1 MRLERWRHTIPL
13 KLRSLL
19 RRKRVEQELDEEI
32 RYHVERQT
40 EQNIAAGMSPAR
52 ARTEALRVFGGIE
65 RHKEDARDA
74 RGVRILEQVAK
85 DLRHAFRLAGKHPV
99 FSSIVVLSLALG
111 LGATTAVFSLTY
123 TVLFARLPLPHP
135 EELVG

>member
-1 MRLERWRHTIPL
+1 MRPERWRYTIPL

-19 RRKRVEQELDEEI
+19 RRKRVERDLDEEL

-40 EQNIAAGMSPAR
+40 EQNIAAGMSPEG
-52 ARTEALRVFGGIE
+52 ARTAALRAFGGVE

-74 RGVRILEQVAK
+74 RGVRILEEVAR
-85 DLRHAFRLAGKHPV
+85 DLRHALRLAGKHPV

-123 TVLFARLPLPHP
+123 NVLFARLPLPHP
-135 EELVG
+135 E